1 MSIAIVSDALADICF
16 GSAPTHV
23 GYLSMALASVAL
35 VAVMFFLVK
44 LSLDTLRQFSEQES
58 PLELLEAED
67 GSDYASD

>member
-1 MSIAIVSDALADICF
+1 MSIAIVSVALADICI
-16 GSAPTHV
+16 GSAHD

-35 VAVMFFLVK
+35 VAVMFVLVK

-67 GSDYASD
+67 SSDYASD

>member
-1 MSIAIVSDALADICF
+1 MSIAIVSVALADICF
-16 GSAPTHV
+16 GSVHV
-23 GYLSMALASVAL
+23 GHLSMALASVAL

-67 GSDYASD
+67 SLDYSSD